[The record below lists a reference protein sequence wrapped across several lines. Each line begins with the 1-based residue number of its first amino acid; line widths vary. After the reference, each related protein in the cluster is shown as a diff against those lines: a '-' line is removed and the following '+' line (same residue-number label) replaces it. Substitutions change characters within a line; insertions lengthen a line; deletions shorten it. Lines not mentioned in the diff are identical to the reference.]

1 MAYAG
6 STRYFYGLSVGSTWP
21 FYGLIVNVGR
31 LFITESGSAKY
42 FAESAVVAGRV
53 GEVTFIPHSAARVRS
68 TGLLHFADG
77 KGSTQH
83 VFHAFQTLQTVGFN
97 MSSAF

>member
-6 STRYFYGLSVGSTWP
+6 STRYFYGLSVGSTWH

-42 FAESAVVAGRV
+42 LAESAVVAGRR
-53 GEVTFIPHSAARVRS
+53 GEVTFIPHSAAGVRS
-68 TGLLHFADG
+68 TGLPH
-77 KGSTQH
+77 STE
-83 VFHAFQTLQTVGFN
+83 G
-97 MSSAF
+97 